1 MADGTEIRAQV
12 AADNLLQDEI
22 NRGLEILSAPLPA
35 EADLRMIRVL
45 ARILE
50 SSWIEHIGFQHCVVY
65 PIVAAECSG
74 VLGIQLELDRLREEH
89 KALAELQ
96 AALSRQFARLLR
108 GNSLNTDN
116 LQALVGRIFHQ
127 RSRHF
132 DAEECIADR
141 LPPSFEASDIARYR
155 EWLGNR
161 LAPRF
166 PVGLLARRQLPRR
179 KRGPMR

>member
-1 MADGTEIRAQV
+1 MTDGTDIRAQV

-22 NRGLEILSAPLPA
+22 NRGLKILAAPLPA
-35 EADLRMIRVL
+35 GADLRMIRVL
-45 ARILE
+45 TRILE
-50 SSWIEHIGFQHCVVY
+50 SSWTEHVGFQHCVVY
-65 PIVAAECSG
+65 PIVAAECGG
-74 VLGIQLELDRLREEH
+74 VLGIQVALDRLREEH
-89 KALAELQ
+89 QDLAKQQ
-96 AALSRQFARLLR
+96 AALSWQLVGLLR
-108 GNSLNTDN
+108 GDSLNTDD
-116 LQALVGRIFHQ
+116 LQALVGRIVHQ

-166 PVGLLARRQLPRR
+166 PIGLLARRQFPRR
-179 KRGPMR
+179 KMSPMR